1 MDTSLETVAVPTPS
15 VLGQVYDTP
24 VASISL
30 GASRVFAFCPDA
42 YKDKQPQYG
51 LRLSHGSLLVMT
63 AECNRE
69 YAHAL
74 LRGSTADGE
83 GARYNLTFRC
93 MQGGPPGV

>member
-1 MDTSLETVAVPTPS
+1 
-15 VLGQVYDTP
+15 
-24 VASISL
+24 
-30 GASRVFAFCPDA
+30 
-42 YKDKQPQYG
+42 
-51 LRLSHGSLLVMT
+51 MT